1 MLIIQYLYKKASSG
15 HIHGGYVPK
24 TQTSKVSKE
33 KRKCSLSSKSSE
45 EIYEYYDDTRNEV
58 FIYKE
63 HFLIHRK
70 TSAPIARKRSSKLD
84 MAPSPDALTEQE
96 RVIVNEVD
104 DENLTSKINDEEKTI
119 FQENLKFDTLFLE
132 DKQR

>member
-1 MLIIQYLYKKASSG
+1 MLIIQYLYKKACSG
-15 HIHGGYVPK
+15 QIHGGYVPK
-24 TQTSKVSKE
+24 AQTSKVSKE

-45 EIYEYYDDTRNEV
+45 EVYEYYDDTRNEV

-70 TSAPIARKRSSKLD
+70 TSAPIITRKRSSKLD
-84 MAPSPDALTEQE
+84 MAPAPDAITDQE
-96 RVIVNEVD
+96 RVNKVE

-119 FQENLKFDTLFLE
+119 FQDNLKFDTLFLE